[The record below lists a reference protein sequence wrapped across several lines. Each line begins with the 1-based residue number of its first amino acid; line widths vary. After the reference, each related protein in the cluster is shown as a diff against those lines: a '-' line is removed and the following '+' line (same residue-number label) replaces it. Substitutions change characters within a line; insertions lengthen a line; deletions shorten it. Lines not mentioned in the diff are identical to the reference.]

1 MTLHWLSATNLD
13 AKLAAGRVS
22 AREQASYLA
31 GSFVVWMIPGYLFII
46 PSLSPDDTKWFFGMW
61 FYEFAMLLLVNVAG
75 TFYCLGK
82 CHVDAKRNFLVDFS
96 CLYLPVSVTTLI
108 VTWAAFHGLLA
119 LRGPWLL
126 LLERAFDRPP
136 ALLGAFAS
144 VRFFEVLRFLA
155 IVGSGFAVFYRIGRH
170 MARVAAMRRS
180 GAAASQSAPRTM
192 PAG

>member
-1 MTLHWLSATNLD
+1 MTLHWLSATRLE
-13 AKLAAGRVS
+13 AQLAAGRVT
-22 AREQASYLA
+22 AREQAFYLA
-31 GSFVVWMIPGYLFII
+31 SGFVVWMIPGYLFII

-61 FYEFAMLLLVNVAG
+61 FYEFAMLVLVNVAG

-82 CHVDAKRNFLVDFS
+82 CHVDPRRNFLVDFS

-108 VTWAAFHGLLA
+108 VTWGVFHGLLA

-126 LLERAFDRPP
+126 LLERAFERPP

-144 VRFFEVLRFLA
+144 VRFFELLRFLA
-155 IVGSGFAVFYRIGRH
+155 IVGSAFAVFYRTGRH
-170 MARVAAMRRS
+170 MARVAAMRRT
-180 GAAASQSAPRTM
+180 GAGAPPAVPRTM